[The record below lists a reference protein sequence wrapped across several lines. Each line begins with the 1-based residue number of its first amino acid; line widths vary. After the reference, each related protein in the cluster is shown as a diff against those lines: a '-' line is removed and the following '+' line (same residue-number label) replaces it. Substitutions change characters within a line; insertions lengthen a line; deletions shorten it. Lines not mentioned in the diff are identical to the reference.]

1 MTKDRNVIRIGL
13 QISMAV
19 ACLTLTTYADAE
31 KVTEPVPDSPHA
43 NPALRA
49 KIRSG
54 QIGSTLEE
62 QLKTLREA
70 RDYAN
75 APGDFTKNGDVPEYD
90 VIVAG
95 LNHFKKFIT
104 DYTNPSITDWDRDL
118 KLPEGCRWIPNPPA
132 LAPVIIRSASVNAPT
147 HTSKWRVI
155 SCVAKVKSNKKMK
168 SVTYFYRLYSSITS
182 GSADE
187 AISLARQN
195 LRKYGYDEVT
205 LPTYPH
211 DQNDRSAIF
220 SDKVRAAIAVAGASS
235 ETVPATYINHPDK
248 LTKYTS
254 TLHNLKNYLQ
264 NNGKITTISIYEVS
278 LTPLDAPL
286 KPIRGLDTAVAGLPK
301 NH

>member
-147 HTSKWRVI
+147 HTGKWHVI
-155 SCVAKVKSNKKMK
+155 SCVAKVKSSKKIK
-168 SVTYFYRLYSSITS
+168 SVTYFYRLYASITS
-182 GSADE
+182 GLADE
-187 AISLARQN
+187 AISLARKN
-195 LRKYGYDEVT
+195 LQKYGYEEIT
-205 LPTYPH
+205 LPSYPH
-211 DQNDRSAIF
+211 DQNYRSAIF
-220 SDKVRAAIAVAGASS
+220 SDKRRAAIAVAGASA
-235 ETVPATYINHPDK
+235 ETMPATYINHPEK
-248 LTKYTS
+248 LTEYTPM
-254 TLHNLKNYLQ
+254 LHNLKNYLH
-264 NNGKITTISIYEVS
+264 NNGKITIISIYEVS

-286 KPIRGLDTAVAGLPK
+286 KPIRGLDTAVSGIPK
-301 NH
+301 SH